1 MSDAAPPPEVDPL
14 SMRRAAVAI
23 GLGVVN
29 VVLALAA
36 LGVLAVKAGAPP
48 TASTSQVTTP
58 APPPTASTSQVT
70 TPAPPPTASILQVT
84 TPAPPPTPATPAP
97 PPTPA
102 PSAARTP
109 VPVITLAP

>member
-48 TASTSQVTTP
+48 TAS
-58 APPPTASTSQVT
+58 
-70 TPAPPPTASILQVT
+70 ILQVT

>member
-58 APPPTASTSQVT
+58 APPPTAS
-70 TPAPPPTASILQVT
+70 ILQVT